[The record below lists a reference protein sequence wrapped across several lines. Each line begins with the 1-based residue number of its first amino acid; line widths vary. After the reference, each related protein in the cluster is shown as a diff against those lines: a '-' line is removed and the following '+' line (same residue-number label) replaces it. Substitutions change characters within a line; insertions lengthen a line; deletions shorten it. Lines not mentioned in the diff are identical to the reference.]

1 MQPSG
6 WSIGEDKE
14 REGKGRD
21 ACRGLRRD
29 EVLRNFGARLHG
41 TDESS
46 DSLVQQFLK
55 YIMESLILAQNER
68 WRRG

>member
-6 WSIGEDKE
+6 WSIGEDKG

-29 EVLRNFGARLHG
+29 EVFRNFGARLHG

-46 DSLVQQFLK
+46 DSVVQLFLK
-55 YIMESLILAQNER
+55 NIL
-68 WRRG
+68 WRV